1 MIVKCE
7 KGKHYYDTAK
17 HRICPFCSI
26 VYEKNVT
33 ALQKNKYTEE
43 ALTETETMHDSDRKV
58 TEDSV

>member
-7 KGKHYYDTAK
+7 KGKHYYDAAK
-17 HRICPFCSI
+17 HRACPFCSI
-26 VYEKNVT
+26 VYEKKVT
-33 ALQKNKYTEE
+33 ALQKNKDTEE